1 MRATLCPASLRGVS
15 EQALPSTPWQPGNST
30 EAQLLAAIERDD
42 RQEFFRILAR
52 VPLFLPQTV
61 RDPAAADGAAPA
73 AENFVT
79 YATNE
84 ATYLLAF
91 TSVESLQSSVGHI
104 ANGYVQSD
112 YAELRQ
118 NLTGQDIQVAFN
130 LGTPIDAWLDV
141 ESVAKAADGDLTVPT
156 GPEMAVLMEVED
168 PANAEA
174 IEEAVEQE
182 LVNYVDEYITGLIT
196 QNVLVV
202 GDGTGWRIRP
212 VDGQPTVEAYS
223 KPEFV
228 PPGTPTVEVPFMAL
242 VRNWPPGAEQL
253 SVNPD
258 TPLAF
263 AMPGEVI
270 EAFVGVAAPMPP
282 ATDPDP

>member
-1 MRATLCPASLRGVS
+1 VT
-15 EQALPSTPWQPGNST
+15 EQALPPTPWQPGNPT

-42 RQEFFRILAR
+42 RQEFFRILTR

-61 RDPAAADGAAPA
+61 SDPAGADGAAPA
-73 AENFVT
+73 PENFIT
-79 YATNE
+79 YTAGE

-91 TSVESLQSSVGHI
+91 TSVDSLRSSVGHI

-118 NLTGQDIQVAFN
+118 NLTDQNIQVAFN

-174 IEEAVEQE
+174 IDEAVEQE
-182 LVNYVDEYITGLIT
+182 LTGYVDEYITGLIT
-196 QNVLVV
+196 QRVLVAS
-202 GDGTGWRIRP
+202 DGAAWRIRP
-212 VDGQPTVEAYS
+212 VDGTPTIEVYS

-228 PPGTPTVEVPFMAL
+228 PPGTPTVEIPFTTL
-242 VRNWPPGAEQL
+242 VQNWPPGAEQL

-270 EAFVGVAAPMPP
+270 DAFAAVAPP
-282 ATDPDP
+282 TTPDS